1 MKILYLTDQLYL
13 HGGIEKVLT
22 QKVNYLADT
31 AGDEVTVLTYQQQD
45 REPVYALSA
54 KVKLLDLNINYEIGK
69 SYFSLTNLLKIPAHI
84 SALRNTIRQVQPDVI
99 VSCSFG
105 PDFYFL
111 PFVCGK
117 SPVIKEFHS
126 SRYFGHHSPAKGKAK
141 LLDKLSSWV
150 EKKYARLV
158 VLNPDEVP
166 FYHSDHI
173 SVIPNPAEI
182 IEVSADLS
190 NRRILAAGRISP
202 VKNFGDLIGAFS
214 RLNARFPDW
223 ELHFWGEDYV
233 GTQDKLQAQIDILGL
248 GIQIRFMGV
257 TDNLQA
263 VMNNYSIYAMT
274 SETECFPMVLLESLS
289 VGLPVI
295 SYDSPTGPRH
305 IVTDGEDGF
314 IVPYKNLDIF
324 TQKLE
329 KLMTD
334 ENLRRK
340 MGDKGRENVQRFNI
354 DTVMQQW
361 RTLFEQVITQ
371 RNPQPQPHPQL

>member
-1 MKILYLTDQLYL
+1 MIILYLTDQLYL

-22 QKVNYLADT
+22 QKVNYLADI
-31 AGDEVTVLTYQQQD
+31 AGDQVTVLTYQQQG
-45 REPVYALSA
+45 RPPVYELSA
-54 KVKLLDLNINYEIGK
+54 KVRMRDLNINYEIGK
-69 SYFSLTNLLKIPAHI
+69 SYFSLTNLLKMPAHV
-84 SALRNTIRQVQPDVI
+84 SALRRTLLQLQPDVI

-117 SPVIKEFHS
+117 MPVIKEFHS
-126 SRYFGHHSPAKGKAK
+126 SRYFGFHTPSSGKAK

-150 EKKYARLV
+150 EKKYTRLV

-182 IEVSADLS
+182 REVTADLA
-190 NRRILAAGRISP
+190 NRKILAAGRISP
-202 VKNFGDLIGAFS
+202 VKNFADIIEAFS

-233 GTQDKLQAQIDILGL
+233 GTQEKLQTQIDGLKLGS
-248 GIQIRFMGV
+248 QIHFMGV

-274 SETECFPMVLLESLS
+274 SETECFPMVLLESLCA
-289 VGLPVI
+289 GLPVV
-295 SYDSPTGPRH
+295 SYDAPTGPQH
-305 IVTDGEDGF
+305 IVTDGEGGF

-329 KLMTD
+329 RLMTD

-340 MGDKGRENVQRFNI
+340 MGDKGRENVERFNI
-354 DTVMQQW
+354 DSVMPQW
-361 RTLFEQVITQ
+361 RTLFEQVIMQ
-371 RNPQPQPHPQL
+371 RNPQTQS